1 MVKNVNA
8 VMGEVM
14 ASGVGLKGLRR
25 YPLESVVRYD
35 LNWQEPEWLSAGVR
49 EMHRE
54 AQWFL
59 NDLAHR
65 RGRYAM
71 QPRWLVLCGQCGCGK
86 SHLAWEIRNV
96 AHAELGFTE
105 RTAQF
110 WKCSRYA
117 ERLRNGYWDFQDHL
131 MRLPLLVLDDVGA
144 EHGSELLRGKLFD
157 LLDNRLDK
165 WTVITTNLSAGEVA
179 EQLDARIAS
188 RLRRG
193 NNVLVEVRDA
203 EDFCWRARG
212 VGVGLPGLAAKRRVK
227 EVICMRKVPGEPP
240 ATEEEREE
248 FLAFLRGEEVQGEKE
263 G

>member
-1 MVKNVNA
+1 MVKEADA
-8 VMGEVM
+8 VLGELM
-14 ASGVGLKGLRR
+14 ASGGGLQGLRR
-25 YPLESVVRYD
+25 YPRESVVRYD

-65 RGRYAM
+65 QGRYAM

-96 AHAELGFTE
+96 AQSVLGFTE

-117 ERLRNGYWDFQDHL
+117 ERLRNGYWDFQNHL
-131 MRLPLLVLDDVGA
+131 VRLPLLVLDDVGA
-144 EHGSELLRGKLFD
+144 EYGSEVLRGKLFD

-179 EQLDARIAS
+179 ERLDARIAS

-193 NNVLVEVRDA
+193 NNVLVEVREAD
-203 EDFCWRARG
+203 DFCWRAKG
-212 VGVGLPGLAAKRRVK
+212 AGVGLPGLARRFVPAR
-227 EVICMRKVPGEPP
+227 VISIRKTP
-240 ATEEEREE
+240 ATQEETEE
-248 FLAFLRGEEVQGEKE
+248 FLAFLRGEVDEKE
-263 G
+263 EDGV

>member
-1 MVKNVNA
+1 MVKDVNS
-8 VMGEVM
+8 VMVEVM
-14 ASGVGLKGLRR
+14 ASGVGLQGLRR
-25 YPLESVVRYD
+25 YPRVVRYD

-65 RGRYAM
+65 RGQYAM

-96 AHAELGFTE
+96 AQQVLGFTE

-110 WKCSRYA
+110 WKSSRYA

-131 MRLPLLVLDDVGA
+131 VRLPLLVLDDVGA
-144 EHGSELLRGKLFD
+144 EHASEMMRGKLFD

-179 EQLDARIAS
+179 ERLDARIAS
-188 RLRRG
+188 RMRRG

-203 EDFCWRARG
+203 DDFCWRARG
-212 VGVGLPGLAAKRRVK
+212 AGVVLPGVARQFVPERVISIRTADG
-227 EVICMRKVPGEPP
+227 VP
-240 ATEEEREE
+240 ATQEEKEA

>member
-1 MVKNVNA
+1 MVKSVNS
-8 VMGEVM
+8 VLGEVV
-14 ASGVGLKGLRR
+14 ASGVGLQGGRR
-25 YPLESVVRYD
+25 YPRESVVRYE

-49 EMHRE
+49 EMYRE

-65 RGRYAM
+65 RGPDRMA
-71 QPRWLVLCGQCGCGK
+71 PRWLVLCGQCGCGK

-96 AHAELGFTE
+96 AQGVLGFTE

-117 ERLRNGYWDFQDHL
+117 ERLRNGCWDFQEHL
-131 MRLPLLVLDDVGA
+131 IRLPLLVLDDVGA

-193 NNVLVEVRDA
+193 NNVLVEVKDA
-203 EDFCWRARG
+203 EDFCWRSRGLG
-212 VGVGLPGLAAKRRVK
+212 VGVPGVVRRGCVLSKPVQRIDDEDIATK
-227 EVICMRKVPGEPP
+227 EEV
-240 ATEEEREE
+240 EE
-248 FLAFLRGEEVQGEKE
+248 FLSFLRDGGKGEK
-263 G
+263 